1 MAEHDWALERA
12 REIAL
17 NTGYSLQRG
26 YASYIVRA
34 IAAELRKERERAE
47 DTGGKRMAI
56 TTGPKTPEPK
66 TPGQIGYEA
75 YASHTQWKSLATGQ
89 DLPKWEG
96 LSEAI
101 KWAWEVAG
109 EKISE
114 AKDAEIARLREEIE
128 GLGYDLNRA
137 MDDRG

>member
-1 MAEHDWALERA
+1 
-12 REIAL
+12 
-17 NTGYSLQRG
+17 
-26 YASYIVRA
+26 
-34 IAAELRKERERAE
+34 
-47 DTGGKRMAI
+47 MAI
-56 TTGPKTPEPK
+56 TTGPRTPEPK

-75 YASHTQWKSLATGQ
+75 YANHTQWTSLATGQ

-137 MDDRG
+137 MNDRS